1 MAVAAR
7 LVLAAL
13 AARPGQWP
21 VALQARAVVAGGP
34 ARSGAAARAAQ
45 RQRRGQSEP
54 VKAQAAVVVAPRPAR
69 EAPARRGLSGW
80 FTSLRGKRRAF
91 LCTVA
96 KSIVKNVPA
105 R

>member
-1 MAVAAR
+1 MVAVLQVPQRQAEQAAR
-7 LVLAAL
+7 FRA
-13 AARPGQWP
+13 
-21 VALQARAVVAGGP
+21 ALQARAVAVAGP
-34 ARSGAAARAAQ
+34 ARSGAAAPVAR

>member
-1 MAVAAR
+1 MVAGLQVPQRQAEQAAR
-7 LVLAAL
+7 FRAAL
-13 AARPGQWP
+13 
-21 VALQARAVVAGGP
+21 LARAVVAGGP
-34 ARSGAAARAAQ
+34 ARSGAAAPVAR
-45 RQRRGQSEP
+45 RQRRARSEP
-54 VKAQAAVVVAPRPAR
+54 VKVRAVGAVAPRLALAALGR
-69 EAPARRGLSGW
+69 KALFGW

>member
-1 MAVAAR
+1 MSLPL
-7 LVLAAL
+7 LVCLL
-13 AARPGQWP
+13 LPEPEGI
-21 VALQARAVVAGGP
+21 VVCMDTMNFVSHVVECPATVSVYSGEVYAGGGRYSTVFENMSFP
-34 ARSGAAARAAQ
+34 S
-45 RQRRGQSEP
+45 
-54 VKAQAAVVVAPRPAR
+54 AR